1 MLNTTATFVVV
12 LLLTALVYAIEAAV
26 SKVTLARL
34 EELEVADSPRYRS
47 LLKILEDKPRHVNA
61 LQALGALG
69 WAASAVLS
77 LKALNNVV
85 ASLATDVVAIVVMT
99 LVGFIVFGVGAKTV
113 GKQHAESL
121 SRSSAGMVRRI
132 AWLMSPLIKLMIL
145 VGNAITPGKGYKEG
159 PFTSAAEFRELVDQ
173 ASDEVL
179 EDDERRMIRS
189 VFELGDTVARQV
201 MVPRTEMVWIE
212 STKTLRQA
220 MSLSLRSGYSRI
232 PVVGEDIDDIVGV
245 IYMKDVSRRV
255 FEHGEAQT
263 TERVDSLMR
272 PVLMSPDS
280 KQIDELLREMQQRRT
295 HITVLIDEYGGTAG
309 LVTIEDILEEIV
321 GEISDEYDTTAPEV
335 VEISENTYRV
345 SARLHIEDLAEL
357 LDIELDSDEEGIDT
371 IAGLLAAR
379 LGRVAIPGST
389 ITIDGWTLTAEKAAG
404 RRNKVGS
411 ILVRR
416 DQEETAGE

>member
-1 MLNTTATFVVV
+1 MISTGIALVCVV
-12 LLLTALVYAIEAAV
+12 LVTALVFAIEAAL
-26 SKVTLARL
+26 SKITVGQL
-34 EELEVADSPRYRS
+34 EELEVAELSNYRT
-47 LLKILEDKPRHVNA
+47 LMRLLEDKPRHINA
-61 LQALGALG
+61 LQALSSLG
-69 WAASAVLS
+69 WASSVVLLLRFFNSDTTSTTSDVTAV
-77 LKALNNVV
+77 
-85 ASLATDVVAIVVMT
+85 IIMT
-99 LVGFIVFGVGAKTV
+99 LVGFIIFGVGAKTL

-121 SRSSAGMVRRI
+121 SRSTAGLVRRI
-132 AWLMSPLIKLMIL
+132 SWLMAPLVRLMIL
-145 VGNAITPGKGYKEG
+145 IGNAITPGKGYKEG
-159 PFTSAAEFRELVDQ
+159 PFSSTAELRELVDL

-189 VFELGDTVARQV
+189 VFELSDTVAREV
-201 MVPRTEMVWIE
+201 MVPRTEMVWVE

-245 IYMKDVSRRV
+245 IYMKDVAQRV

-280 KQIDELLREMQQRRT
+280 KQVDDLLREMQQSRT

-321 GEISDEYDTTAPEV
+321 GEISDEYDTSAPEV
-335 VEISENTYRV
+335 LEITENSYRV

-357 LDIELDSDEEGIDT
+357 LDIALDSDEEGIDT

-389 ITIDGWTLTAEKAAG
+389 ITIDGWTMTAESAAG

-411 ILVRR
+411 ILVSRENV
-416 DQEETAGE
+416 EEDDD